1 MHWRNSDF
9 QKLYFIV
16 GKCHTA
22 DEAYRQLMQL
32 KEDREVPIAQY
43 SAQQLR
49 NKAKL
54 LRVCETEYDRV
65 MLEADR
71 IEIESTSKQEKAC
84 YEEALREL
92 SVINKMIEDIQ
103 PHRKYS
109 HLPDVEAYQ
118 ACQCEEWELELKY
131 RAENAIITTGSIP
144 TELLATIRLHPS
156 ASNLLNKL
164 GLELAPKQM
173 LLGE

>member
-43 SAQQLR
+43 TAQQLR

-54 LRVCETEYDRV
+54 LRTCDNEYDRI

-71 IEIESTSKQEKAC
+71 IEIESTAKQEKAC
-84 YEEALREL
+84 YDEALREL
-92 SVINKMIEDIQ
+92 DVINKMIKDIQ

-118 ACQCEEWELELKY
+118 ACQSEEWALELIH
-131 RAENAIITTGSIP
+131 RAENSLVTTGSMSP
-144 TELLATIRLHPS
+144 ELLATIRLHPD
-156 ASNLLNKL
+156 ASNLLKTLNIA
-164 GLELAPKQM
+164 LAPKQM